1 MTNEKTKKGSLR
13 YRVLLCFMLML
24 ALVVGVTLLM
34 NLIFLDSFYQGRKA
48 KSLVSNFE
56 SLNVKA
62 VNGSLYSD
70 NSEDELEQLAAN
82 NNITLVVVSNDYNVL
97 VSTAPDSDR
106 LIAQVQD
113 LLVSGTVSQDSEV
126 LEETGQYTIV
136 RMTDLRFNEDYII
149 LFGFLDDG
157 NILMMKTP
165 LESIHEA
172 VSLSNE
178 FLAYAGGI
186 ALILTII
193 LSSVFTNVIIKP
205 IMELTNLSE
214 RMSNLDFSAKYTSS
228 ERHDELD
235 DLGEHM
241 NQLSGTLEETI
252 GELKEA
258 NVKLQKDLEMKD
270 AAEKMRRD
278 FIGNVSHELKTPIAV
293 IQGYAEG
300 LQEGLADDPE
310 SLAFYTDT
318 IIDEAKRM
326 NRMVQQMLS
335 LNKLEYGETQISMER
350 FNLTETIR
358 SVIASQKILAEN
370 SNIEIYFDEPDPTY
384 VWADAFMAEQVI
396 SNFMSNAIHYCCGE
410 NKIQVTYT
418 TKEKCVRVGVF
429 NSGNPI
435 PEESIPHLWEKFYK
449 VDKARTR
456 EYGGSGIGLSIVK
469 AIMDSFGQDCGVTNY
484 ENGVEFWCEFDTGN
498 VE

>member
-1 MTNEKTKKGSLR
+1 MPNKKRKKGSLQ
-13 YRVLLCFMLML
+13 YRVLLCFTLML
-24 ALVVGVTLLM
+24 ALLIGVTLLM
-34 NLIFLDSFYQGRKA
+34 NLLFLDSFYQGKKTKTLTA
-48 KSLVSNFE
+48 VFE
-56 SLNVKA
+56 SLNTKA
-62 VNGSLYSD
+62 ANGSLYTD
-70 NSEDELEQLAAN
+70 GAEDDLEQLVVN
-82 NNITLVVVSNDYNVL
+82 NNITLVVVKNNYDVEIT
-97 VSTAPDSDR
+97 TAPDSDR
-106 LIAQVQD
+106 LIEQVQNM
-113 LLVSGTVSQDSEV
+113 LIGGDSSEDREV
-126 LEETGQYTIV
+126 LEETGQYTVV
-136 RMTDLRFNEDYII
+136 RMPDMRFNEDYII
-149 LFGFLDDG
+149 LVGFLDDG
-157 NILMMKTP
+157 NIIMMKTP

-178 FLAYAGGI
+178 FLAYAGGL
-186 ALILTII
+186 ALIVSII
-193 LSSVFTNVIIKP
+193 LSFVFTRVITRP
-205 IMELTNLSE
+205 ITEITQLSE

-228 ERHDELD
+228 DRHDEVD

-241 NQLSGTLEETI
+241 NELSSTLETAI

-258 NVKLQKDLEMKD
+258 NVQLQNDLDMKD

-300 LQEGLADDPE
+300 LQEGVADDPE
-310 SLAFYTDT
+310 SLTFYTET

-350 FNLTETIR
+350 FNLTETIK
-358 SVIASQKILAEN
+358 SVIASQQILAADK
-370 SNIEIYFDEPDPTY
+370 NITILFDESSPTF

-396 SNFMSNAIHYCCGE
+396 SNFLSNAIHYCSGE
-410 NKIQVTYT
+410 NKIQITFT
-418 TKEKCVRVGVF
+418 MKEKCVRVGVF
-429 NSGNPI
+429 NSGDPI

-469 AIMDSFGQDCGVTNY
+469 AIMDSFGQECGVTNY
-484 ENGVEFWCEFDTGN
+484 ENGVEFWCEFDTVN
-498 VE
+498 V